1 MRIASAVGAAAVVA
15 GLGATPGALAAGGC
29 TALNSWGKATPNFER
44 QVLVLVNQHRT
55 AMGLRPLQR
64 SASLTRA
71 ARWKSKHM
79 ARFRYFEH
87 SDPSGRSPFQRI
99 ADCGFKRRLATGENI
114 AAGQR
119 TPQSVFRSWL
129 ESPGHRRNIESP
141 AFRYIGIGAVHRGSS
156 VYGWYWTQDFG
167 R

>member
-1 MRIASAVGAAAVVA
+1 MRFASAVGVATLAA
-15 GLGATPGALAAGGC
+15 GLGATPGALAAGTC
-29 TALNSWGKATPNFER
+29 TARSTWGAATPNFER
-44 QVLVLVNQHRT
+44 QVLTLVNQHRH
-55 AMGLRPLQR
+55 AIGLRPLRR

-79 ARFRYFEH
+79 ARYRYFEH
-87 SDPSGRSPFQRI
+87 SDPSGRSVFQRI
-99 ADCGFKRRLATGENI
+99 ADCGFKSRAALGENI

-119 TPQSVFRSWL
+119 TPQAVFRAWL
-129 ESPGHRRNIESP
+129 NSPGHRRNIEL
-141 AFRYIGIGAVHRGSS
+141 AAYRYIGVGAVHRGGS

>member
-1 MRIASAVGAAAVVA
+1 MRFASAVGVATLAA

-29 TALNSWGKATPNFER
+29 SAGSNWGAATPSFER
-44 QVLVLVNQHRT
+44 QVLTLVIRHRR
-55 AMGLRPLQR
+55 AVGLHPLRR
-64 SASLTRA
+64 SATLSRA

-79 ARFRYFEH
+79 ARYGYFEH
-87 SDPSGRSPFQRI
+87 ADPSGRSPFQRI
-99 ADCGFKRRLATGENI
+99 ADCGFKSRRALGENI

-119 TPQSVFRSWL
+119 SPQSVVRAWL
-129 ESPGHRRNIESP
+129 NSPGHRRNIETA
-141 AFRYIGIGAVHRGSS
+141 AFRFTGIGAVHRGGS

>member
-1 MRIASAVGAAAVVA
+1 MRIASAVGVATLAA

-29 TALNSWGKATPNFER
+29 ATHRSWGTVTPSYER
-44 QVLVLVNQHRT
+44 QVLTLVNQHRRSV
-55 AMGLRPLQR
+55 GLRPLRR

-71 ARWKSKHM
+71 ARWKSRHM

-87 SDPSGRSPFQRI
+87 ADPSGRSPFQRI

-119 TPQSVFRSWL
+119 TPQAAFRAWMN
-129 ESPGHRRNIESP
+129 SPGHRRNIEY
-141 AFRYIGIGAVHRGSS
+141 AGFRFMGVGAVHRRGS
-156 VYGWYWTQDFG
+156 VYGWYWTQNFG